1 MGLQSAASRSLV
13 SSSSSKDSNSS
24 SSTISDFFDGIVAAL
39 DLDFE
44 VGPSDERA
52 ATTLFKAVFRDFS
65 DLGAALELRLEREV
79 LWDLFPMG
87 CVDLGINH
95 QHVLFLGMLTYLSRA
110 VRGLEAD
117 NCQK

>member
-1 MGLQSAASRSLV
+1 MSMQLQLRSKQLFEILV
-13 SSSSSKDSNSS
+13 
-24 SSTISDFFDGIVAAL
+24 IW
-39 DLDFE
+39 
-44 VGPSDERA
+44 
-52 ATTLFKAVFRDFS
+52 
-65 DLGAALELRLEREV
+65 ELRLEREV